1 MKVDDVVSVVEGR
14 VLCRGQENEI
24 QYGFSSDLMSDVLTL
39 SLDNVILITGLV
51 NMQTIRTAEMANVH
65 TIILARGKKATP
77 IMIDAAKEIGI
88 TLIETNFSLFRI
100 ASELAKKGIKP
111 CY

>member
-1 MKVDDVVSVVEGR
+1 MKVDEIVCLIEGK
-14 VLCRGQENEI
+14 VLCQGEQNEI
-24 QYGFSSDLMSDVLTL
+24 EYGFSSDLMSDVLTL
-39 SLDNVILITGLV
+39 SLDNVVLITGLV
-51 NMQTIRTAEMANVH
+51 NMQTIRTAEMATVH

-88 TLIETNFSLFRI
+88 TLIETSYSLFKI
-100 ASELAKKGIKP
+100 ASVLSQNGIKP